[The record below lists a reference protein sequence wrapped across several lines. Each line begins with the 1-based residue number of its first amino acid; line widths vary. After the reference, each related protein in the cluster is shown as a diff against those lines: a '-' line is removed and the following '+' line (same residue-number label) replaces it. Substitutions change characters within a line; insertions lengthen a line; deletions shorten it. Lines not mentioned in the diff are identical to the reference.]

1 MRAGLLSREMA
12 SGVPTLSKKRKA
24 TPPAALSRVVGGPR
38 AVGEPGHCAKL
49 SMRENREVRVSRT
62 LKEAD
67 VGSGF

>member
-1 MRAGLLSREMA
+1 MR
-12 SGVPTLSKKRKA
+12 GV
-24 TPPAALSRVVGGPR
+24 
-38 AVGEPGHCAKL
+38 